1 MKDKEND
8 ELDIQLKV
16 FDENKDEDFFELSHR
31 LNDIKAEMEYP
42 LRRKCCYNLCHFRT
56 LLNGNYSALCAGYLS
71 QLCLTRDFVKQI
83 SLQLLFLL
91 ENI

>member
-1 MKDKEND
+1 M
-8 ELDIQLKV
+8 
-16 FDENKDEDFFELSHR
+16 FDENKDEDHFELSHR

-42 LRRKCCYNLCHFRT
+42 LRKCCYNLCHFRT

-71 QLCLTRDFVKQI
+71 QLCVLPGALSSRFLSNCI
-83 SLQLLFLL
+83 FLL